1 MRICHGIRNL
11 RSCER
16 GSTAVEFAFIG
27 LLLIAGSV
35 GLVDLGRGLYLYN
48 KMSGS
53 VEHAA
58 RRSLIVETTDEQL
71 TALILEPFPST
82 SGTSGDT
89 PDGIPKVT
97 VTTQAEFRLVEVGMS
112 FTPIVPAFFKDKFDM
127 KIARRFPKAS

>member
-1 MRICHGIRNL
+1 MKVCHGIRSL

-27 LLLIAGSV
+27 LLLIASSV

-58 RRSLIVETTDEQL
+58 RRSLIVDTTDEQL

-82 SGTSGDT
+82 SSTSGDT

-97 VTTQAEFRLVEVGMS
+97 VTTAAEFRLVEVGMS
-112 FTPIVPAFFKDKFDM
+112 FTPIVPAFFNDKFDM